1 MDIDKIKIINP
12 DESFDLGVSNINVN
26 STELQF
32 QLRNEMNRVEQLKQT
47 NEEVARRQDMDN
59 QLKNSIIR
67 ENKRE
72 INDLKNRI
80 KETHKQ
86 IIFIGRQRQN
96 LVNFIKLH
104 SSH

>member
-12 DESFDLGVSNINVN
+12 DESIDLGFSNISVI

-32 QLRNEMNRVEQLKQT
+32 QLRNEINRVENLEET
-47 NEEVARRQDMDN
+47 NRDVARRQDMNN
-59 QLKNSIIR
+59 QLKNEIIR
-67 ENKRE
+67 ENKRD
-72 INDLKNRI
+72 INELKNRI

-86 IIFIGRQRQN
+86 IISVSQQRQN